1 MKIKNLLIALML
13 MVFAVAQAQ
22 QEMPQLPLDPAVRV
36 GKLDNGLTYYIRY
49 NNWPEDRA
57 NFYIAQKVGSLQE
70 EDSQRGLA
78 HFLEHMCFNGTKNF
92 PGNALIEYCRSIGV
106 EFGADLNA
114 YTSIEETVYNIDNV
128 PTDNV
133 AALDSCLLILHDWAD
148 ALLLEEE
155 EIDKERGVIHEE
167 WRMRNG
173 ASNRL
178 FERNLPKL
186 YPGSKYGERLPIGT
200 MEVIDNFKYQELR
213 DYYHKWYH
221 PQNQGIIVVGDIDV
235 DRTEAKIKEL
245 FGKMKNPE
253 NPAPIARVEVPDNAT
268 PIVVIDKDKEH
279 QRNSVD
285 LLMKHDPF
293 PVEMKNTAAYVGYG
307 YLKSAAMNMLNQRY
321 SETAQQA
328 DCPFVRAGASDGAYI
343 ISRTKDALNISA
355 TPKEGVSVAEALK
368 AAVVEVHRAAEFG
381 FTTTEYERFKE
392 SFLSSIEKMYS
403 NKDKRTSSQFFE
415 ECRAHFLEGEPMQ
428 SIDDTYQMY
437 KNLVAGIPVEVIN
450 YQMKQLVSK
459 SDSNVVILNF
469 NNEKEGAVY
478 PTEQELLDAFHA
490 GMNAEVTA
498 YVDNVKN
505 EPLIAELPQPGTI
518 KKEVKNDKFG
528 YTELQLS
535 NGVTVVLKKTDF
547 KKDQVSLSG
556 DGGAGLTQ
564 YPADDVNVKLFDS
577 VIGISG
583 LGNFSSNEL
592 RKALAGKIAN
602 ADLGMTERMMT
613 ISGSSTPKDVE
624 TMLQMVYL
632 YFTKINKDQASYDN
646 MMSSLE
652 VQLKNRDLNPDVAF
666 RDSLTATLYNHNV
679 RNLPLKL
686 EDLKSVSYDRILE
699 MAKENT
705 QSAKGWQFTIL
716 GNFDEETIRPLVC
729 QYLGALPS
737 AKKVKNTKRS
747 NYMAK
752 GKVENIFKRKQETP
766 KATSIMVW
774 FNDKMKYTPEGSVQ
788 IDMIGQILS
797 MEYLKKIR
805 EDASAAYSCGA
816 SGGAS
821 IADDGYKSYVI
832 QAYCPMKPEKA
843 QIAMDIMSGEVANT
857 VNNIDADK
865 LQKIKELML
874 KQYDDNQN
882 KNGYWAK
889 VVAMWRTHGIDIHTD
904 GKAIIEKQTPETLKA
919 FMKEFLKAGNHV
931 TVAMLPEE

>member
-13 MVFAVAQAQ
+13 MVASVAQAQ
-22 QEMPQLPLDPAVRV
+22 MEMPQLALDPVVRI

-49 NNWPEDRA
+49 NNWPENRA

-92 PGNALIEYCRSIGV
+92 PGNSIIEYCRSIGV

-128 PTDNV
+128 PTNNV

-148 ALLLEEE
+148 ALLLEVE

-186 YPGSKYGERLPIGT
+186 YPGSKYGERMPIGT
-200 MEVIDNFKYQELR
+200 MEVIDNFKPQELR
-213 DYYHKWYH
+213 DYYEKWYH
-221 PQNQGIIVVGDIDV
+221 PTNQGIIVVGDIDV
-235 DRTEAKIKEL
+235 DRTEAKIKEM
-245 FGKMKNPE
+245 FGGMKNPE
-253 NPAPIARVEVPDNAT
+253 NPAPIVRVEVPDNDA
-268 PIVVIDKDKEH
+268 PIVIVDKDKEQ
-279 QRNSVD
+279 QRSSVN
-285 LLMKHDPF
+285 LMMKHDAF
-293 PVEMKNTAAYVGYG
+293 PEAMKNTAAYVAYG
-307 YLKSAAMNMLNQRY
+307 YTKSAAMNMLNQRY
-321 SETAQQA
+321 SEAAQQA
-328 DCPFVRAGASDGAYI
+328 DCPFVGAGASDGAYM
-343 ISRTKDALNISA
+343 ISRTKDAFSISA
-355 TPKEGVSVAEALK
+355 TPKEGVSVADALK
-368 AAVVEVHRAAEFG
+368 AAVIEARRAAEFG
-381 FTTTEYERFKE
+381 FTATEYERFKE

-403 NKDKRTSSQFFE
+403 NKDKRTSSDFFE
-415 ECRAHFLEGEPMQ
+415 ECKAHFLDGEPMQ
-428 SIDDTYQMY
+428 SIDDTYQLY
-437 KNLVAGIPVEVIN
+437 KQIVAGIPVEVIN
-450 YQMKQLVSK
+450 QQMKALVSD
-459 SDSNVVILNF
+459 SDKNVVILNF

-478 PTEQELLDAFHA
+478 PTEKELLDAFHA

-518 KKEVKNDKFG
+518 KKEVKNEKFG
-528 YTELQLS
+528 YTELLLS
-535 NGVTVVLKKTDF
+535 NGVTVILKKTDF

-564 YPADDVNVKLFDS
+564 YPADDINVKLFDS

-602 ADLGMTERMMT
+602 ANLGMSERMMT
-613 ISGSSTPKDVE
+613 IDGSSTPKDVE

-646 MMSSLE
+646 MMNSLE

-705 QSAKGWQFTIL
+705 ASAKGWEFSIL

-766 KATSIMVW
+766 KATAIMVW
-774 FNDKMKYTPEGSVQ
+774 SNDKMKYTPEGSVQ

-816 SGGAS
+816 SGSAS
-821 IADDGYKSYVI
+821 IASDGYKNYVI

-843 QIAMDIMSGEVANT
+843 QIAMDIMNEEVMNT

-882 KNGYWAK
+882 KNGYWGQ
-889 VVAMWRTHGIDIHTD
+889 VVAMWHTHGIDIHTN

-919 FMKEFLKAGNHV
+919 FMKAFLKAGNQV